1 MQSNSKNLERIEAR
15 LKSINQAKTEY
26 TSTKNTQKMLYQL
39 MNNTGKEDVF
49 LIKAHREFC
58 NFKQKWKRLPVEI
71 DRTLTN
77 VFKNLV
83 YSERRTNISTE
94 ERLNSIFKI
103 IKQNVKEIE
112 PTENIINIYNG
123 AGKII
128 DSVYES
134 EYEDYMGYNETI
146 NSQYELYSQLEIQRK
161 VKYNQKKDLDE
172 IYFCKDKYIFSRLKY
187 KHFQRNKTFGVLDFE
202 YKNKKLTLKEQLLE
216 KYVKSKDI
224 IEDLPDYKHEIL
236 KLNFLKEKDYNPYDY
251 IRIG

>member
-71 DRTLTN
+71 DRTLN
-77 VFKNLV
+77 NIFKRLV
-83 YSERRTNISTE
+83 YSERKINVSIE
-94 ERLNSIFKI
+94 KRLQEVFDI
-103 IKQNVKEIE
+103 IKLNIKNVE
-112 PTENIINIYNG
+112 PTENIINIYNSS
-123 AGKII
+123 GKII
-128 DSVYES
+128 DSVYDS
-134 EYEDYMGYNETI
+134 EYEDYMGYNETT
-146 NSQYELYSQLEIQRK
+146 NSRYNLYSLLEIQRK
-161 VKYNQKKDLDE
+161 VKYNKNSDDV
-172 IYFCKDKYIFSRLKY
+172 YFCKDKYIFSKLKY

-202 YKNKKLTLKEQLLE
+202 YKNKKSTLKERLLE
-216 KYVKSKDI
+216 KYVKSKNI
-224 IEDLPDYKHEIL
+224 IEDLPDYKYEIL
-236 KLNFLKEKDYNPYDY
+236 KLNSLNKNDDYSPYDN